1 MMKRD
6 RIQNIEYRIQEFRS
20 SGVPGV
26 QIMRF
31 LRVEGAKFPDRAQG
45 IGSATP

>member
-6 RIQNIEYRIQEFRS
+6 RIQNIEYRIQN